1 MSDRPAGPVA
11 GGFLV
16 TLLAA
21 GTYATVGTSSK
32 LAGAAGLGPIGYL
45 EWRAVAA
52 VVALGILLAVGA
64 RAAWIRLPPLDA
76 IPRRERGMLLA
87 ASAANLLIT
96 GAMIVAFSRMNVA
109 VALILFYA
117 SPAIVALLSVRLHG
131 ERLGRLRVGALLLAF
146 AGLGL
151 VVLAPLA
158 SADGVTADPV
168 GLLLAGSAAVLQAV
182 YMLVAARGYPSVPA
196 PLAVGVIFLFAI
208 PGNLVLALLL
218 GALPEVTA
226 PFADPTLL
234 VWGIAGGV
242 VGAAI
247 PATALQHG
255 MRRLGATGAAV
266 VMMIEPFIA
275 AAYAFLLLG
284 EALGPLQVVG
294 GAMVVG
300 AGMLLQRDARP
311 GPRASR
317 AGGAAAPGS
326 GAAATGGP
334 A

>member
-1 MSDRPAGPVA
+1 VA

-21 GTYATVGTSSK
+21 ATYATVGSSSK

-52 VVALGILLAVGA
+52 VVALGVLLAVGA

-76 IPRRERGMLLA
+76 IPRREQGMLLL

-96 GAMIVAFSRMNVA
+96 GAMIVAFSRVNVA

-117 SPAIVALLSVRLHG
+117 SPALVALLSVRFHG

-158 SADGVTADPV
+158 SADGVATDPV
-168 GLLLAGSAAVLQAV
+168 GLLLAGSAAVLQAL

-196 PLAVGVIFLFAI
+196 PLAVGVIFVFAI

-218 GALPEVTA
+218 GALPEVGA
-226 PFADPTLL
+226 PFSDPALL
-234 VWGIAGGV
+234 IWAIAGGV
-242 VGAAI
+242 IGAAI

-255 MRRLGATGAAV
+255 MRGLGATGAAV
-266 VMMIEPFIA
+266 VMMVEPFIA

-284 EALGPLQVVG
+284 EALGPLQVAG
-294 GAMVVG
+294 GAMVVA
-300 AGMLLQRDARP
+300 AGMLLQRGARP
-311 GPRASR
+311 GPRAR
-317 AGGAAAPGS
+317 PGGTVTAD
-326 GAAATGGP
+326 GAT
-334 A
+334 